1 MTASPF
7 RRLFTLLGLL
17 VAVGLMP
24 TGVALA
30 ATNGPVG
37 RIVSAKVQPT
47 SDGAQVTAFF
57 EAAGLPTGTTISPSS
72 VTASVGGTALP
83 ATATVV
89 GQGDTSVQRIAILAM
104 DTSGSMNGAPIAAAK
119 AAASQFLA
127 SVPASVRVGL
137 VTFADRPQLTL
148 SPTLDRIAVRAAINR
163 LSAPPNGGTALYD
176 GVRLAVASAGSA
188 GIRQVLVLSDGA
200 DDGSSQATL
209 ADATNAI
216 GRAQVVVDAVSLGA
230 GQGQLAT
237 LKTLT
242 AAGKGQVVATAQAS
256 NLSTIFV
263 QSANAISNQLQVL
276 VDVPTVLLNSQQ
288 LTIEAYAG
296 TTQLSDTVF
305 VPLLGTQGSPSSSPS
320 TPAAAGP
327 IAVTAPW
334 YANVTRPALW
344 SALGVLFLSLAILLG
359 VALRH
364 LSGDQLSAV
373 DRRIAITLCA
383 EGCQSE
389 ESEST
394 SALGDSAVAR
404 SAVDFAGRVAKNR
417 DVEVELAQRLARAAV
432 PLQPGGVGD
441 HPCRHYARQRLAR
454 RTAHRSTACRA
465 DRGGAGG
472 AAPLDV
478 SERAVEPA
486 AERLQRPAGGHPA
499 AHGWRSAGGLLPPQA
514 VDSVVREG
522 ADPIAGE
529 FNHALVETRLGVPI
543 EDALAGIGERMD
555 STDFRWTVM
564 AIRIQREVGGNLAEV
579 LRNVA
584 STLRER
590 ERLRRQVRVLSAE
603 GRLSAWI
610 IGLLPFIFA
619 VFLALVR
626 PGYLSLLFTTSL
638 GLVMLTVGLVLFI
651 VGVVWLRRVVRVE
664 Y

>member
-17 VAVGLMP
+17 AAVGLMP

-57 EAAGLPTGTTISPSS
+57 EAAGLPTGTTISTSS

-137 VTFADRPQLTL
+137 VTFADRPHLTL
-148 SPTLDRIAVRAAINR
+148 SPTLDRVAVRAAINR

-176 GVRLAVASAGSA
+176 GVRLAVASAGST

-359 VALRH
+359 VALRD
-364 LSGDQLSAV
+364 LGGDQLSAV
-373 DRRIAITLCA
+373 DRRIAIYTLR
-383 EGCQSE
+383 GKLPVK
-389 ESEST
+389 ESESR

-404 SAVDFAGRVAKNR
+404 SAVEFAGRVTKNR
-417 DVEVELAQRLARAAV
+417 DVEVELAQRLDRAAV
-432 PLQPGGVGD
+432 PLQPAEWVIIHASFALGSGLLVGLLTG
-441 HPCRHYARQRLAR
+441 RLIAALIAVGLGALLPWTYLSVRWNR
-454 RTAHRSTACRA
+454 RLSAFNDQLA
-465 DRGGAGG
+465 DT
-472 AAPLDV
+472 
-478 SERAVEPA
+478 
-486 AERLQRPAGGHPA
+486 LQLM
-499 AHGWRSAGGLLPPQA
+499 AGGLQAGYSLPQA

-529 FNHALVETRLGVPI
+529 FNHALVEARLGVPI

-610 IGLLPFIFA
+610 IGLLPFVFA